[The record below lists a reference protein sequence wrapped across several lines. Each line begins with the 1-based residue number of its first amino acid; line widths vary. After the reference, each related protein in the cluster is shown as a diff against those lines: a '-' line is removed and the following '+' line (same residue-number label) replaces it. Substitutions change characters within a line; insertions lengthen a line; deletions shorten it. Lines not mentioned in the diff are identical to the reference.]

1 MKDWLVKL
9 LYFNTLLQEPE
20 DEEEVE
26 EEEVEEE
33 EETKKPSFSKKKKVT
48 KPKKEDTVTLTKAQ
62 FDQLLAEVKNAREEV
77 EEEIEEEEETKTTK
91 KSSIDDNVISFL
103 KKELDK
109 NTKAM
114 LKMQNDSKKRE
125 QRDEML
131 NYVKKLS
138 KEKPYLADN
147 LDSIVENGATSIDEI
162 DKIIDVVEDYAKNEW
177 ERAKEAEKVTKKVE
191 KANSLV
197 DPTLN
202 PSKEEEEIDKKE
214 FKKLTDQEKEA
225 YLSEKFLQDALSDFG
240 LV

>member
-9 LYFNTLLQEPE
+9 LYFNTLLQEPD

-26 EEEVEEE
+26 EEEV
-33 EETKKPSFSKKKKVT
+33 
-48 KPKKEDTVTLTKAQ
+48 
-62 FDQLLAEVKNAREEV
+62 
-77 EEEIEEEEETKTTK
+77 EEEEETKTTK

-147 LDSIVENGATSIDEI
+147 LDNIVENGATSIEEI

-177 ERAKEAEKVTKKVE
+177 ERAKEAEKITKKVE

>member
-62 FDQLLAEVKNAREEV
+62 FDQLLAEVKNAREEIEEV
-77 EEEIEEEEETKTTK
+77 EEEEEETKTTK

-147 LDSIVENGATSIDEI
+147 LDSIVENGATSIEEI

>member
-9 LYFNTLLQEPE
+9 LYFNTLLQEPD

-62 FDQLLAEVKNAREEV
+62 FDQLLAEVKNAREEIEEV
-77 EEEIEEEEETKTTK
+77 EEEEEETKTTK

-147 LDSIVENGATSIDEI
+147 LDNIVENGATSIEEI

-177 ERAKEAEKVTKKVE
+177 ERAKEAEKITKKVE

>member
-1 MKDWLVKL
+1 MVSKL

-77 EEEIEEEEETKTTK
+77 EEEEVEEEEQTKTTK

-147 LDSIVENGATSIDEI
+147 LDSIVENGATSIEEI

-177 ERAKEAEKVTKKVE
+177 ERAKEAEKITKKVE

-202 PSKEEEEIDKKE
+202 PSKEEEIDKKE

-225 YLSEKFLQDALSDFG
+225 HLSEKFLQDALSDFG